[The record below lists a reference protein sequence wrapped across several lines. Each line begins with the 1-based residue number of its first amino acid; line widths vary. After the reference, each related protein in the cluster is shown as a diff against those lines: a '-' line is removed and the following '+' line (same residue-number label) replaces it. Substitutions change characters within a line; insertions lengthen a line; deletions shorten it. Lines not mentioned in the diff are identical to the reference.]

1 MDAPLPANTLTFLKG
16 IYSIASFDFYPNLND
31 NINELLNLLP
41 TKPMTEGL
49 ADLGF
54 DTNFILNNLGTMV
67 IFFLGNIVLVL
78 VQKVLERC

>member
-1 MDAPLPANTLTFLKG
+1 
-16 IYSIASFDFYPNLND
+16 
-31 NINELLNLLP
+31 
-41 TKPMTEGL
+41 MTEGL

-67 IFFLGNIVLVL
+67 IFFLGYIVLVL